1 MGNQQ
6 WSYIAGF
13 VAMVLL
19 TGCNIGIPQATPTV
33 EVLTTETHTA
43 TATPSPTATST
54 ATASPTSTEIIAP
67 PEVEVALASPSPT
80 ATEGIPTSTLLPA
93 PTEGPFVHT
102 ISENETLLGILLIY
116 YPQWNQA
123 LVDET
128 VRINP
133 NIVNA
138 DLLPPPG
145 NDIFI
150 PRPTPTPVPENYEA
164 TLVVDATLGFGE
176 RVGDTV
182 LAQGA
187 SIECHTVEEGQ
198 TIVEIVN
205 LYDTTLEII
214 AQQNPDLNWFGCD
227 FQQPAGGPQCSPN
240 IIVGQCINVPQPT
253 PVPTST
259 STPSGDETAT
269 PTPTYPAPRAVYPPD
284 GGIAQPGIFSLQW
297 VSVGILAS
305 DERYLVEVVD
315 IESGANWVEVTR
327 DTSVMLPESLIPTGG
342 EPITYQW
349 RVSVASPSPEG
360 IYNYIGGSGQW
371 RTFQWQSR

>member
-1 MGNQQ
+1 MGNKQ
-6 WSYIAGF
+6 WVYG
-13 VAMVLL
+13 VALL
-19 TGCNIGIPQATPTV
+19 AMGLLAGCNIGIPQATPTV
-33 EVLTTETHTA
+33 EVLVTTTHTPTAAPSPTETA
-43 TATPSPTATST
+43 TATPSPTLTQA
-54 ATASPTSTEIIAP
+54 IIE
-67 PEVEVALASPSPT
+67 PEVAISSPSPT
-80 ATEGIPTSTLLPA
+80 ATEGIPTNTPLPP
-93 PTEGPFVHT
+93 PTEGPIVHT
-102 ISENETLLGILLIY
+102 INENETLLGILLIY

-133 NIVNA
+133 NIANA

-150 PRPTPTPVPENYEA
+150 PRPTPTPVPANYEA
-164 TLVVDATLGFGE
+164 TLIVDATLGFGE
-176 RVGDTV
+176 RIGDTV

-187 SIECHTVEEGQ
+187 SIECHTVDEGQ
-198 TIVEIVN
+198 TIVEIAN

-269 PTPTYPAPRAVYPPD
+269 PTPTYIAPRAVFPPD

-297 VSVGILAS
+297 VSVGVLAP
-305 DERYLVEVVD
+305 DERYLIEVVEV
-315 IESGANWVEVTR
+315 ESGANWVDVTR
-327 DTSVMLPESLIPTGG
+327 DTSVLLPDSLIPVDGQAK
-342 EPITYQW
+342 TYQW
-349 RVSVASPSPEG
+349 RVSVASPSAEG
-360 IYNYIGGSGQW
+360 LYNYIGTPGQW